1 MPAIAKILEIRRQQ
15 LGERGCPRAI
25 LTDNVLR
32 DTTALLNLLGHMFP
46 AIQASPQNRAV
57 IVQDVVHRR

>member
-1 MPAIAKILEIRRQQ
+1 
-15 LGERGCPRAI
+15 
-25 LTDNVLR
+25 VLR